1 MSSEWISVSLDYAR
15 RQFLYSFT
23 QSVNSCCLPSL
34 LLFLSP
40 AGCRSYLVNV
50 LVRQRLFSR
59 PWPLAFCHLE
69 ELLVWLRWWIP
80 IQDITQPWR
89 PRVPAIFY
97 WSIGTWWVAWLFRHK
112 TWHGSRPWNNKLKRS
127 MMLGKECCE
136 MMLLDVFCVL
146 KFSHVLEMFFRK
158 KKPHFDAHH
167 KFTAQQMRA
176 LNFLTAFNWGKRSQP
191 IFGEVATTGPDKSVH
206 TNPSG
211 QHGILEMSSFHW
223 ITVDDWPDAFGNWT
237 MLRSKTS
244 LQILIKYD
252 YLRIWNLIWFL
263 IWFCGRVKD
272 TSNQSDQ
279 TTCLNFRDFT
289 NRTSIRCDDMKNF
302 GFVIPFSLTLQ
313 IGYFFLV
320 TKDFASSP
328 WTLKEIFQEWH
339 MVAYEAKLL
348 QDGVLKHWVGLWFL
362 HKQILIC
369 CSWKGGSI
377 Y

>member
-1 MSSEWISVSLDYAR
+1 MYRTWVVSESVYPLIMHEGSFFIHSLSHSILVA
-15 RQFLYSFT
+15 F
-23 QSVNSCCLPSL
+23 SCLSL
-34 LLFLSP
+34 LLSP
-40 AGCRSYLVNV
+40 AGSRSYLVNV

-80 IQDITQPWR
+80 IQDITQRWR

-127 MMLGKECCE
+127 MMLGKECSE
-136 MMLLDVFCVL
+136 MMFLYRCFLCSEVFTR
-146 KFSHVLEMFFRK
+146 FGHVFFFFK
-158 KKPHFDAHH
+158 LPHFDAHH

-176 LNFLTAFNWGKRSQP
+176 LTFLTAFNWGKRSQP

-223 ITVDDWPDAFGNWT
+223 ITVDYWPDAFGNWT

-263 IWFCGRVKD
+263 IWLCGRVKD
-272 TSNQSDQ
+272 KSNQSDQ

-289 NRTSIRCDDMKNF
+289 NRTSNTLWWHEKLQVCD
-302 GFVIPFSLTLQ
+302 S
-313 IGYFFLV
+313 FFF
-320 TKDFASSP
+320 DFAN
-328 WTLKEIFQEWH
+328 
-339 MVAYEAKLL
+339 
-348 QDGVLKHWVGLWFL
+348 WVFL
-362 HKQILIC
+362 PGHQGFCL
-369 CSWKGGSI
+369 
-377 Y
+377 